1 MTVSAEKIVIMCYEG
16 VGAGKKMEPRIHMT
30 VSFFS
35 VPSICQN
42 FHHGFVSNLMTWSK
56 RFLVHAAILGLQVGI
71 CKFGTSRESAY
82 KI

>member
-35 VPSICQN
+35 YLQSAKTSITVCVQLDDL
-42 FHHGFVSNLMTWSK
+42 VQEIPRPCSDPWS
-56 RFLVHAAILGLQVGI
+56 
-71 CKFGTSRESAY
+71 TSWDL
-82 KI
+82 